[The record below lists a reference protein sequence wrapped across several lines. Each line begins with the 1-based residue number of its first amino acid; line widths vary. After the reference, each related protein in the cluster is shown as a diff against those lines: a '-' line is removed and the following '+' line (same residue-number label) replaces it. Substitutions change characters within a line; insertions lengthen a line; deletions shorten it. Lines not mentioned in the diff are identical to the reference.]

1 MGIRRVNKRLKH
13 PKVYSTTIDFA
24 SFYGGMNTTVDE
36 SILPIKYAKTSV
48 NYIADKGTLKT
59 GMGLKELTFPINED
73 DLNDT
78 RTLRYEYAQ
87 QPLKVMHFRFF
98 EPTIDKQL
106 NRLLVYLDDGTM
118 LFVPIFHHQ
127 DVYLRHPL
135 FAFTSTPNLV
145 NYRMNGED
153 IALFT
158 SKTDRMNVWGPTTS
172 LYVVENSPLMSSMCL
187 HYERVFATV
196 DGETSALWFSD
207 SMDPTNWNVSSEEA
221 GYIQFHDELGKA
233 NKVISFNNYLYVFRD
248 FGITKVT
255 AFAEQSTFAVNNIYF
270 SSNAIYPQTVS
281 VCGDS
286 VFFMTSDG
294 LYVFDGASVK
304 KLSLGFEGIFDGI
317 DNSRAIADYH
327 KNCYYLIC
335 NTNIDGAP
343 TKSGYNNSLIRV
355 DVTSGEMSMLYGYDF
370 VSLSAIRDG
379 KLEKLIVI
387 IRDSDDMNKI
397 LELTEDGKVLGNAT
411 KKIWQSAYTDLGY
424 PDRKKHIRALYIQ
437 SETDCTVTLTSET
450 SSAVVNVYGGDKPKR
465 YPLNLSGV
473 MVKIKIE
480 SELDSV
486 NISHPCFEVVLGGE
500 NV

>member
-1 MGIRRVNKRLKH
+1 MGIRRSNKKIKH
-13 PKVYSTTIDFA
+13 PTAYKTTIDFA

-36 SILPIKYAKTSV
+36 SILPIKYAKTSF
-48 NYIADKGTLKT
+48 NYIADSGTLKT
-59 GMGLKELTFPINED
+59 GLGLRKLTLPTNED
-73 DLNDT
+73 DLSQV
-78 RTLRYEYAQ
+78 REMRYDFDLK
-87 QPLKVMHFRFF
+87 PLKVMHFRFF

-106 NRLLVYLDDGTM
+106 NRLMVYLEDGTM
-118 LFVPIFHHQ
+118 LFVPIFHYQ
-127 DVYLRHPL
+127 DQFLRHPL

-158 SKTDRMNVWGPTTS
+158 SKTDHMNVWGPTTS

-255 AFAEQSTFAVNNIYF
+255 AFADQSSFSVNNIYA
-270 SSNAIYPQTVS
+270 SSNVIYPETVS
-281 VCGDS
+281 ICGDI

-294 LYVFDGASVK
+294 LYTFDGASVK

-317 DNSRAIADYH
+317 DNSKAIADYH

-335 NTNIDGAP
+335 NTNVGGENIKP
-343 TKSGYNNSLIRV
+343 GYNNSLIRV
-355 DVTSGEMSMLYGYDF
+355 DVTSGEMTMLYGYEF

-387 IRDSDDMNKI
+387 IHDVDDMNQI
-397 LELTEDGKVLGNAT
+397 LELTEDGMVLGEPT
-411 KKIWQSAYTDLGY
+411 KKVWQSGYTDLGY
-424 PDRKKHIRALYIQ
+424 PSSKKHIRALYIQ
-437 SETDCTVTLTSET
+437 SEEPCVVRLESEL
-450 SSAVVNVYGGDKPKR
+450 SSTEINVDGASKPVR
-465 YPLNLSGV
+465 YPLNISGV
-473 MVKIKIE
+473 MIKIRIE
-480 SELDSV
+480 SNLA
-486 NISHPCFEVVLGGE
+486 NACISHPRFEVVLGGE